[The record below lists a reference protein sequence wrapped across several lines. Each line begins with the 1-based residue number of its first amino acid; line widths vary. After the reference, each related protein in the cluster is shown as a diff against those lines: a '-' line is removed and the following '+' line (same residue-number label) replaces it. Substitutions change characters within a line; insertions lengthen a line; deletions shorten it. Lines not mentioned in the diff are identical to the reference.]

1 MYCRNCGKEIL
12 NNAFVCVNCGVIAQD
27 GGRYCQV
34 CGAESNPNAVFCVK
48 CGNSL
53 GRRGVR
59 SKIIAGIFGILLGGF
74 GIHRFYLGYI
84 GIGIIQIL
92 VTIITCGIGAIWGLI
107 EGILI
112 LCDVINRDAAGNPL
126 SPV

>member
-74 GIHRFYLGYI
+74 GIHGVYRNRNNSDNSNYNNMWDWSNLGSHRRYI
-84 GIGIIQIL
+84 DTL
-92 VTIITCGIGAIWGLI
+92 
-107 EGILI
+107 
-112 LCDVINRDAAGNPL
+112 
-126 SPV
+126 